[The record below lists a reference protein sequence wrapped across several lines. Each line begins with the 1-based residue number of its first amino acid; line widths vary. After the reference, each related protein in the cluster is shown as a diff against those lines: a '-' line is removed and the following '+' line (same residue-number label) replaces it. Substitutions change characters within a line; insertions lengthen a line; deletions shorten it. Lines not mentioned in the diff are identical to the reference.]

1 MDDLRSFSAGLR
13 LTLKHMVGA
22 TDTAPYRSHR
32 PFVSKGSPLDCRVFI
47 VGFNPARSN
56 VGFGE
61 FWDDNYGFRYDLW
74 HSAYL
79 ANNGNR
85 LSPTRQRL
93 ERVVQAANS
102 VHILETN
109 LYSFPTP
116 RASDLRMP
124 NRQSDCL
131 SFLVETLKPKL
142 IITHGAKV
150 WKDLNSV
157 RLRPL
162 HARLLGIKPTIVPF
176 HHFMSRGA
184 QRWTEPQ
191 LDALG
196 MQIKNF
202 DQTGK
207 WRHLDGS
214 RPALADIVMG

>member
-142 IITHGAKV
+142 IITHGAKGV
-150 WKDLNSV
+150 EGPKLGEAETITRTFTWNQANN
-157 RLRPL
+157 RP
-162 HARLLGIKPTIVPF
+162 IPPF
-176 HHFMSRGA
+176 YESRRTTMDRTTA
-184 QRWTEPQ
+184 
-191 LDALG
+191 
-196 MQIKNF
+196 
-202 DQTGK
+202 
-207 WRHLDGS
+207 
-214 RPALADIVMG
+214 